1 VSRGAIRIFHALALA
16 LLCAVVTLPTTSPTT
31 AGDAGSSFKDA
42 GEGLKKFGR
51 KVGEG
56 GKEAGHAIAD
66 AAKKIWY
73 KGKRVSQ
80 PLLRDVQKATR
91 KFWDKVI
98 EGKDKSIEALKSE
111 NASLRGKLGEKG
123 E

>member
-1 VSRGAIRIFHALALA
+1 MSRSATRVFPAFPLVI
-16 LLCAVVTLPTTSPTT
+16 LCAVLSFMTTTPA
-31 AGDAGSSFKDA
+31 AGDAGSSLKDA

-56 GKEAGHAIAD
+56 GKEVGHEIAGVARRV
-66 AAKKIWY
+66 WY

-98 EGKDKSIEALKSE
+98 EGKDRSIEALKDE
-111 NASLRGKLGEKG
+111 NAKMRRKLDEKD